1 MRPTHLLTLVTV
13 LVCAGGA
20 YAQEPFEQTF
30 RAELTEEFE
39 RTRGRW
45 SPAYP
50 RITRSCRFSTVLQ
63 AAWMAPS
70 IHAGRALALA
80 APM

>member
-30 RAELTEEFE
+30 R
-39 RTRGRW
+39 RN
-45 SPAYP
+45 
-50 RITRSCRFSTVLQ
+50 
-63 AAWMAPS
+63 
-70 IHAGRALALA
+70 
-80 APM
+80 